1 MKQDFVMG
9 NFYKYIF
16 VSHSSK
22 DWEKVRIIRNYIE
35 NLKFYPL
42 LFHLKCLEK
51 DPLLHKDVIR
61 LKRILKEEI
70 ASRGRFLLCNSE
82 NSKKSEFVNWEI
94 REVKKYSNIIVEE
107 INIDDPM
114 PLIKSQLKN
123 WITKLNTIA
132 FIHTWKGS
140 GFKYKMMSKLTQLD
154 DELKFVDFADDDHIP
169 SFNGALPHDALDYIN
184 EQCRR
189 LSNASIIVPLITDDY
204 YTRGFCSRAEYAAC
218 QTYRSVVVPVDLK
231 DLSNGRLGFQTEYT
245 CSGDSEIDDSL
256 VEIACGKI
264 LAELYR

>member
-1 MKQDFVMG
+1 M
-9 NFYKYIF
+9 
-16 VSHSSK
+16 
-22 DWEKVRIIRNYIE
+22 
-35 NLKFYPL
+35 
-42 LFHLKCLEK
+42 FHLKCLEK

-114 PLIKSQLKN
+114 PRIKSQLKN

-140 GFKYKMMSKLTQLD
+140 RFKYKMMSKLTQLD
-154 DELKFVDFADDDHIP
+154 YKLKFVDFEDDGHIP
-169 SFNGALPHDALDYIN
+169 IFNGALPQDALDYIS
-184 EQCRR
+184 EQCKQ

-204 YTRGFCSRAEYAAC
+204 YIIGFCSRAEYAAR
-218 QTYRSVVVPVDLK
+218 QTYRSVVIPVDLK
-231 DLSNGRLGFQTEYT
+231 DLSNEQLGFQIEYT